1 MNWSAA
7 LVAEVPPGPTTVT
20 STVPVPAG
28 EVAVIWVSLSTV
40 IAVAAVV
47 PKFTAVAP
55 VNRLPV
61 TVTLSPP
68 AAAPFVGLMP
78 LTSGDEVLPLALRFN
93 VPRDESSL
101 VS

>member
-1 MNWSAA
+1 M
-7 LVAEVPPGPTTVT
+7 
-20 STVPVPAG
+20 PVPAG